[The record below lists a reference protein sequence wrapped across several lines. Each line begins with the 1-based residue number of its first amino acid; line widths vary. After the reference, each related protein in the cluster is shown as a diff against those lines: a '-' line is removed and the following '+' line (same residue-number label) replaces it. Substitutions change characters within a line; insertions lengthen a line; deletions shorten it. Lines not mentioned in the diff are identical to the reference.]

1 MRNLMKLWRFKKI
14 MLFWQNIYKECS
26 AKCKQQ
32 QFSLFYFY
40 RMKNKVLI
48 FILSLLACYAAA
60 FIGSFAT
67 IDSITGW
74 YTTIVKPSFNPPNWI
89 FGPVWSLLYTLM
101 GICFY
106 LINISENPSKDF
118 VRKLFIVQLILN
130 AFWSILFFNFHAL
143 GFAIVDILLLLFVLI
158 LIAIKGKEISIW
170 CSILFIPYILW
181 VSFATI
187 LNISI
192 WWLNA

>member
-1 MRNLMKLWRFKKI
+1 MD
-14 MLFWQNIYKECS
+14 
-26 AKCKQQ
+26 A
-32 QFSLFYFY
+32 
-40 RMKNKVLI
+40 
-48 FILSLLACYAAA
+48 
-60 FIGSFAT
+60 
-67 IDSITGW
+67 ITGW
-74 YTTIVKPSFNPPNWI
+74 YTTIIKPSFNPPNWI

-106 LINISENPSKDF
+106 LINISEHPSKVF

-130 AFWSILFFNFHAL
+130 AFWSILFFNLHAL

-170 CSILFIPYILW
+170 CRILFIPYILW

>member
-1 MRNLMKLWRFKKI
+1 
-14 MLFWQNIYKECS
+14 
-26 AKCKQQ
+26 
-32 QFSLFYFY
+32 
-40 RMKNKVLI
+40 MKNKALI
-48 FILSLLACYAAA
+48 FILSILACYVAA

-106 LINISENPSKDF
+106 LINISEHPSKVF

-143 GFAIVDILLLLFVLI
+143 GFAIVDILLLLFTLI
-158 LIAIKGKEISIW
+158 LIAIKGKEINIW

-192 WWLNA
+192 WWLNS

>member
-1 MRNLMKLWRFKKI
+1 
-14 MLFWQNIYKECS
+14 
-26 AKCKQQ
+26 
-32 QFSLFYFY
+32 
-40 RMKNKVLI
+40 MKNKVPI
-48 FILSLLACYAAA
+48 FVISLLACYAAA

-67 IDSITGW
+67 IDAITGW
-74 YTTIVKPSFNPPNWI
+74 YTTIAKPSFNPPNWI

-106 LINISENPSKDF
+106 LINISEHRSKVF

-130 AFWSILFFNFHAL
+130 AFWSILFFNFHVL
-143 GFAIVDILLLLFVLI
+143 GFALVDILLLLFVLI

-170 CSILFIPYILW
+170 CRILFIPYILW

-192 WWLNA
+192 WWLN

>member
-1 MRNLMKLWRFKKI
+1 
-14 MLFWQNIYKECS
+14 
-26 AKCKQQ
+26 
-32 QFSLFYFY
+32 
-40 RMKNKVLI
+40 MKNKVLI

-106 LINISENPSKDF
+106 LINISEHPSKVF

-143 GFAIVDILLLLFVLI
+143 GFAIVDILLLLFTLI
-158 LIAIKGKEISIW
+158 LIAIKGKEINIW

-192 WWLNA
+192 WWLNS

>member
-1 MRNLMKLWRFKKI
+1 M
-14 MLFWQNIYKECS
+14 
-26 AKCKQQ
+26 
-32 QFSLFYFY
+32 FYFSF
-40 RMKNKVLI
+40 MKNKALI

-67 IDSITGW
+67 IDAITGW

-106 LINISENPSKDF
+106 LINISEHPSKVF

-130 AFWSILFFNFHAL
+130 AFWSILFFNFHTL

-170 CSILFIPYILW
+170 CRILFIPYILW

-192 WWLNA
+192 WWLN